1 MPYRKIL
8 QELMDKYIISG
19 CVILDPYGNT
29 WWHTGA
35 FPQVNGAL
43 LDGYYLIYEWVTYP
57 PSIRVA
63 GVEYNS
69 ILNAYPDYWCLTNPE
84 GHGSLVLQVTKNKY
98 FFLCYLKDDEPI
110 EIQKEIAKMTALFG

>member
-19 CVILDPYGNT
+19 CVILDPYGNI

-35 FPQVNGAL
+35 FPQANGAL

-57 PSIRVA
+57 PSIQVA

-69 ILNAYPDYWCLTNPE
+69 ILNGYPDYWCLTNPE

-98 FFLCYLKDDEPI
+98 FILCYLKDDEPI
-110 EIQKEIAKMTALFG
+110 EIQKEIAKMAALFG